1 MKDLLQD
8 LVQLLRQ
15 ELQQYG
21 EMLALLDQ
29 QQEFVLSRRS
39 DELLQSLSDIQSQC
53 TILQNARES
62 REQCQ
67 RDLAAE
73 FDLGLDAKLSDVM
86 EYLPKDYRPLLQALI
101 DENNELLVRVQQ
113 RSRQNHLLLARS
125 LEMMQRLL
133 DTLVPGTRTLYTETG
148 RVAVNGPAAPAFY
161 EVVG

>member
-1 MKDLLQD
+1 MKDLLQN
-8 LVQLLRQ
+8 LIQTLRH

-21 EMLALLDQ
+21 EMLAQLDQ
-29 QQEFVLSRRS
+29 QQELVMGRRP
-39 DELLQSLSDIQSQC
+39 DELLHSLSDIQSQC
-53 TILQNARES
+53 TAIQNAREN

-67 RDLAAE
+67 RELARD
-73 FDLGLDAKLSDVM
+73 FGLDADTKLSDVM
-86 EYLPKDYRPLLQALI
+86 PYLPKDYRPLIQALI

-133 DTLVPGTRTLYTETG
+133 DTLVPGSRTVYTETG
-148 RVAVNGPAAPAFY
+148 RVAVNGGPAPSLY